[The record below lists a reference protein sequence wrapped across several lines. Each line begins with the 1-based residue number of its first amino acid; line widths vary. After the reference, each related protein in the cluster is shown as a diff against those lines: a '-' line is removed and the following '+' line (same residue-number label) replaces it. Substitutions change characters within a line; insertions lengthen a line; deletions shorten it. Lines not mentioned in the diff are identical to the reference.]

1 MDEPI
6 NPAYSLSPLN
16 KKEQKDA
23 KKSRVGRIVKC
34 SISAAILLALVILA
48 LWYFVFYNF
57 RAGHVNNIRLGS
69 DKARVERVL
78 GEADAEEDFIWE
90 YYGKNYLRLNQKI
103 EDKTVELFNA
113 VGMEE
118 IETLTEE
125 LAALS
130 EELFNLE
137 YKYICVTFD
146 GEDRVCEV
154 VYDAARCDGALL
166 SPKWKQPQDDD
177 SFFSK
182 LWAALKSGIGA
193 GERIEIAELPAF
205 YDLSQSRLSAQVY
218 YADGSYRCTYLSAET
233 LAGLN
238 TYEAGEHTL
247 SWQDGWG
254 NYTAT
259 VTVSDK
265 VEKGTT
271 IAGTTEGGA
280 QYTLTALDKGTLDE
294 LPAFS
299 LALSGEG
306 AVLSGEGGLAWAKYD
321 LGKAVTNLSVGEG
334 VTEIGK
340 NAFSSFRALQTI
352 DQQSPALRLENGV
365 LYGNDGARVIV
376 ACAAAGDA
384 YAMPDA
390 VSEIDE
396 AAFASA
402 VLRSITTGT
411 GLTTL
416 PVRAFAHCY
425 ALESVQLSAALQ
437 TIEAGAFAR
446 CTALQTLHIPAGVT
460 DISPFAFSGEFD
472 YSDLYAVSS
481 STPAQNALTEITV
494 DPANPAYSS
503 EDGVLFNKGKTELLH
518 FPQKKAGPYAVPDGV
533 YRIGKAAFYGCE
545 LQTVTLPDGLYF
557 IDAYAFAHSKIASVD
572 LPQNLA
578 SIGSFAFAYC
588 MDMKSIVIPPAVY
601 KMGAGVFFANLIEYE
616 DVSGYE
622 DAVMTGKARSALEGI
637 YCLADEAPKG
647 SRMVILPDGSRQ
659 MIAADWPEDIRNGRK
674 TWKSGTAAAVYWGGE
689 WDYVNGVPT
698 AK

>member
-1 MDEPI
+1 M
-6 NPAYSLSPLN
+6 
-16 KKEQKDA
+16 
-23 KKSRVGRIVKC
+23 
-34 SISAAILLALVILA
+34 ILA

-125 LAALS
+125 LAALA

-259 VTVSDK
+259 
-265 VEKGTT
+265 
-271 IAGTTEGGA
+271 
-280 QYTLTALDKGTLDE
+280 
-294 LPAFS
+294 
-299 LALSGEG
+299 
-306 AVLSGEGGLAWAKYD
+306 
-321 LGKAVTNLSVGEG
+321 
-334 VTEIGK
+334 
-340 NAFSSFRALQTI
+340 
-352 DQQSPALRLENGV
+352 
-365 LYGNDGARVIV
+365 
-376 ACAAAGDA
+376 
-384 YAMPDA
+384 
-390 VSEIDE
+390 
-396 AAFASA
+396 
-402 VLRSITTGT
+402 
-411 GLTTL
+411 
-416 PVRAFAHCY
+416 
-425 ALESVQLSAALQ
+425 
-437 TIEAGAFAR
+437 
-446 CTALQTLHIPAGVT
+446 
-460 DISPFAFSGEFD
+460 
-472 YSDLYAVSS
+472 
-481 STPAQNALTEITV
+481 
-494 DPANPAYSS
+494 
-503 EDGVLFNKGKTELLH
+503 
-518 FPQKKAGPYAVPDGV
+518 
-533 YRIGKAAFYGCE
+533 
-545 LQTVTLPDGLYF
+545 
-557 IDAYAFAHSKIASVD
+557 
-572 LPQNLA
+572 
-578 SIGSFAFAYC
+578 
-588 MDMKSIVIPPAVY
+588 
-601 KMGAGVFFANLIEYE
+601 
-616 DVSGYE
+616 GYE